1 MFLVNIFL
9 ADILDFGEVCLW
21 VDGWWWL
28 HWLAGWF
35 FVMIKDQQGLIKNAK
50 PIYKNN

>member
-1 MFLVNIFL
+1 MVVVALV
-9 ADILDFGEVCLW
+9 GRV
-21 VDGWWWL
+21 V
-28 HWLAGWF
+28 